1 MRGAGNSCR
10 SNAKYA
16 CNFLNI
22 RSGKCPGYEVVA
34 RGDTGRPED
43 QEKIKVGDKTITVP
57 KGKYKMRWKN
67 ATGEDV
73 DLERG
78 DREFWWGNYDEWG
91 KKGQKG
97 KRLGGNA
104 EKYRKR
110 LEQWN
115 EKRCLPLSDHDD
127 RPQLPPNFYCLPYR
141 NRRGCSATQKDNRRV
156 GVYKTGGVTPA
167 GTRRKASTSYKQR
180 RYKVKVR
187 GDGGRD
193 VRLRQ
198 KSSSKSDSLLLEL
211 PPAAPS
217 PPRRQ
222 GSSVEGTDFN
232 DNNLSSSSSA
242 VAANLVEKKISRKG
256 KKMRILGT
264 PEHHNLLTIKLAA
277 NKGEGAYGLF
287 AKKRIP
293 VHTNIPYLGK
303 ELTAQENRALLND
316 DRNNQYLVE
325 AEFRNDAGKQVKG
338 IDGNP
343 KKGAVSWAVF
353 ANEPTKREKPNAQL
367 IMIGGR
373 PFLQIRKAV
382 PKGKEV
388 LVCYGERYS
397 RDYET
402 SCKSGGEPARSSLE
416 ERTPFSM
423 PLPFEDSEDPTAQ
436 SLQLLVEENPD
447 VRDVFLTS
455 AQMGNEDA
463 DGSLADW
470 DALWALTQMPGT
482 LNEERIL
489 DIAQLHTD
497 GYVVIKNAFD
507 VSGSEFYEEMSEL
520 SKTGETI
527 FNPDRRRKQRYLDSN
542 LSRRVKKFINQVHDR
557 LKEMFPNHKPSDMTI
572 LRSEKGCRPQQA
584 HSDYRTTDIWP
595 NEGDIRHNDEMP
607 LGVIIALQDNTK
619 LDVWPRSI
627 GEMLQGPIAPK
638 HLKFDR
644 GDMVIFRGDL
654 IHAGSKYDEVNVRV
668 HTYLDHPAV
677 KRKANSTNFVE
688 FGQCLLPRSSGPEVS
703 SS

>member
-22 RSGKCPGYEVVA
+22 RSGKCPGYEVIA

-43 QEKIKVGDKTITVP
+43 QKKTKVGDKTYTVP

-67 ATGEDV
+67 ATGEEI

-141 NRRGCSATQKDNRRV
+141 NRRGCSRSTKDGRRV

-167 GTRRKASTSYKQR
+167 GTRRKASTSYKKR

-198 KSSSKSDSLLLEL
+198 KSSSKSDSLLVEL

-217 PPRRQ
+217 SPRRK
-222 GSSVEGTDFN
+222 SVEGTDFN

-242 VAANLVEKKISRKG
+242 VSANLVEKKISRKG

-264 PEHHNLLTIKLAA
+264 PEHHQLLTIKLAS

-293 VHTNIPYLGK
+293 MHTNIPYLGK
-303 ELTAQENRALLND
+303 ELSAQENRALVND

-325 AEFRNDAGKQVKG
+325 ADFRNDAGKQVKG

-343 KKGAVSWAVF
+343 KKGPVSWAVF
-353 ANEPTKREKPNAQL
+353 ANEPTKREKTNARL
-367 IMIGGR
+367 IMLGGR
-373 PFLQIRKAV
+373 PYLQIRKAV

-402 SCKSGGEPARSSLE
+402 SCKSAQEPPRRSLE
-416 ERTPFSM
+416 ERTPYSM
-423 PLPFEDSEDPTAQ
+423 PLPFEHSEEPTEQ
-436 SLQLLVEENPD
+436 SLQMLVEENPK
-447 VRDVFLTS
+447 VREAVL
-455 AQMGNEDA
+455 E
-463 DGSLADW
+463 
-470 DALWALTQMPGT
+470 
-482 LNEERIL
+482 
-489 DIAQLHTD
+489 H
-497 GYVVIKNAFD
+497 
-507 VSGSEFYEEMSEL
+507 
-520 SKTGETI
+520 
-527 FNPDRRRKQRYLDSN
+527 
-542 LSRRVKKFINQVHDR
+542 
-557 LKEMFPNHKPSDMTI
+557 FPNEMEDWNM
-572 LRSEKGCRPQQA
+572 LEALAYLPQ
-584 HSDYRTTDIWP
+584 TF
-595 NEGDIRHNDEMP
+595 E
-607 LGVIIALQDNTK
+607 
-619 LDVWPRSI
+619 
-627 GEMLQGPIAPK
+627 
-638 HLKFDR
+638 
-644 GDMVIFRGDL
+644 
-654 IHAGSKYDEVNVRV
+654 
-668 HTYLDHPAV
+668 
-677 KRKANSTNFVE
+677 
-688 FGQCLLPRSSGPEVS
+688 
-703 SS
+703 